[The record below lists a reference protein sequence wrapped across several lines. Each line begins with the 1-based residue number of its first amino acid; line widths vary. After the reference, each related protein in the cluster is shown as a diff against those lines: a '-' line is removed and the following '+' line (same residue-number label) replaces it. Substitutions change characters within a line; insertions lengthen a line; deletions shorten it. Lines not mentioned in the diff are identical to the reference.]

1 MKRGALPAISAP
13 GEVALDHYE
22 QVLRTEE
29 DLSAVTIWNY
39 LSDLRRFAV
48 WYEVCFQRGQE
59 ESLPFTPTA
68 VTTPTLTAYRAY
80 LQHVLHLKPASVNRS
95 LVSLKRYFAWL
106 AETGQIKHNPAKVV
120 KLVEQEV
127 SPPRHLS
134 DQEEEALLV
143 AVTEGGSLRDRTI
156 IVLMLHTGLRAR
168 EVCMLTRSQV
178 KLGKR
183 SGTIQVLGKRNKYR
197 EIPLNATARST
208 LEGYDPLLRK
218 HSDDTMPLFLS
229 EKTHMRLTERG
240 LGYLIKK
247 NAQRAKVCNVSPH
260 DLRHR
265 FGYRMAQSVPLYRL
279 AQLMGHDSLDTTMVY
294 VQGTKHDLQQAV
306 EHIAWI

>member
-13 GEVALDHYE
+13 GEVALDRYE

-29 DLSAVTIWNY
+29 DLSAVTIRNY
-39 LSDLRRFAV
+39 LSDIRQFAA

-59 ESLPFTPTA
+59 EALPFTPKA
-68 VTTPTLTAYRAY
+68 VATPTLTAYRAY

-106 AETGQIKHNPAKVV
+106 AETGQIKHDPAKVV

-134 DQEEEALLV
+134 DQEEQALV
-143 AVTEGGSLRDRTI
+143 AAVTDGGSLRDRTI

-168 EVCMLTRSQV
+168 EVCMLTRSQI

-197 EIPLNATARST
+197 EIPLNATARSA

-229 EKTHMRLTERG
+229 KDQHEVDRTRVRLSYQE
-240 LGYLIKK
+240 I
-247 NAQRAKVCNVSPH
+247 C
-260 DLRHR
+260 
-265 FGYRMAQSVPLYRL
+265 
-279 AQLMGHDSLDTTMVY
+279 
-294 VQGTKHDLQQAV
+294 
-306 EHIAWI
+306 